1 MKLNLAA
8 LLTRKPNEKV
18 HLLLTMLLLIGSIT
32 SSLASDYY
40 FSSSSGDD
48 NRSSSQAQNSATP
61 WRSIDK
67 LNTVSYELKAGD
79 RILFKSEDT
88 FYGSIIITRGGS
100 PGNPITY
107 TSYGSGEKPV
117 ITSMVRVS
125 NWVSRG
131 GGIYEAALSVMDG
144 GSVQIFSINDQIKE
158 FGRYPNSGS
167 SNDGYLTIS
176 SVNSS
181 LSIQGENLP
190 TNLVGG
196 EIVIRKNNWIIDRH
210 QISYN
215 SGSTVNFLAS
225 SNTVYYPQRTLGYFV
240 QNHINT
246 LDQSGEWAY
255 SKSDK
260 MLYGYFG
267 SQNPNSLNVQVATRD
282 NLIRI
287 NKYIKDISFNNLSL
301 KGSNSNLIHIE
312 NSGNIQITNNQLLFA
327 GDNAVYANATPDMV
341 VRNNSIDYSLSG
353 ALFFQFGTPRVIIE
367 DNIIDHT
374 MPFQGMASSSDLKG
388 EAIYIAAD
396 ANNSQ
401 ITRNRIYNTG
411 FNGIHF
417 GGNYTV
423 IKNNLIDTYCLYKQD
438 GGGIYTN
445 SDGLTGMNNTGREI
459 VGNIILRGIGAV
471 AGSNVNYK
479 LAEGIYID
487 DNAMGIKIHKN
498 TISEISAKGL
508 YIHNNKNIEIIDNL
522 FYKTPLQLQI
532 THDALG
538 TPVRNVRVEGNQFSS
553 VYDNEL
559 PYAIA
564 SSDNDINQIGVSNN
578 NYFLDPYG
586 VDLVLRSQSP
596 KDGVLGQK
604 RSLKNWISEFGFDR
618 NSIKPDFNLEKY
630 VVKSSNTIREN
641 DFNSN
646 LSIVSGVYN
655 AVSELS
661 SGISGGSWKI
671 SPSTYTK
678 GSAYI
683 QIGSVSS
690 GDQILVEFDTKSV
703 SPDQTIEV
711 LLEKTFNQNQD
722 GTIFNFVTSGDVK
735 KVKLLLKANVS
746 NGNESIV
753 FRFPQTIQNMLI
765 DNLKISK
772 VIVEPINTQE
782 QIFFQYNFSNNVVS
796 YPLSGTFKSGKG
808 EVFTGSVNI
817 PAYGSVLLAKIADG
831 PASSNQA
838 PTITITEPFQNQE
851 FAFGDNILI
860 KANAADPDGEVKR
873 VEFYA
878 DNVLI
883 GNSTTAPY
891 QYSWKN
897 ASIGNHTVKAKVY
910 DAADL
915 STESN
920 VVSIKV
926 LNGPSEGIINP
937 DNLAPSV
944 SIISPSQ
951 NAIFSTGQDV
961 TVTANASDPEGKIAK
976 VEFFFGDEIIALVT
990 SAPYQ
995 VIWKNAPLGTH
1006 NLKTKV
1012 FDDKGLTAESSRI
1025 TVSVKASSVENQ
1037 APSVSITSPSQNA
1050 MFSGGQDI
1058 TVIANASDPEG
1069 KIAKVEFFY
1078 GDEMIGLVT
1087 SAPYQV
1093 IWKKAPLGTHNLK
1106 TKVFDDKGLT
1116 AESSRITV
1124 SVKAS
1129 SVENQAPSVSITSPA
1144 QNASFFLE
1152 QDIIVNANASDPE
1165 NKIEKVEFFYGDEMI
1180 GIVTNAPFQVFWQNA
1195 PLGTH
1200 ILKTKVFDDKGLTA
1214 ESSRISITVKS
1225 TVTANQAPSIS
1236 IVTPWRNQSFVVGQS
1251 VTIKTNPSDPENKI
1265 AKVEFF
1271 ANETLIGIKNSA
1283 PYEITVNNAPLGA
1296 YIIKTKVFDQEGLTA
1311 ESTRISVIVVN
1322 NWGAKTS
1329 GSTMALVSP
1338 IENQQFE
1345 SSDTISIE
1353 VGSGMLESS
1362 YDSLVVFVGEV
1373 KQGTSQTLFYD
1384 LDANPLEAGI
1394 NVIKVKAFQSGV
1406 EIAVDSV
1413 QVEVLSLTKV
1423 ANTNSYDTFGEQ
1435 EYTFEIGPNPT
1446 SDVLNIYLQ
1455 KMYKGEDVEI
1465 QIYSIEG
1472 NSLKVIE
1479 TNTDIEKITIDVSG
1493 YSSGIYFIRIMGK
1506 VFVYETKRFIKN

>member
-1 MKLNLAA
+1 MKLTVTA
-8 LLTRKPNEKV
+8 LPLRRLNEKV
-18 HLLLTMLLLIGSIT
+18 CLFLTVLLLTASLT
-32 SSLASDYY
+32 TSLASDYY

-48 NRSSSQAQNSATP
+48 NRSYSQAQNSDTP

-67 LNTVSYELKAGD
+67 LNSVSDELKAGD
-79 RILFKSEDT
+79 RILFKSGDT
-88 FYGSIIITRGGS
+88 FYGSIRITRGGS
-100 PGNPITY
+100 SGNPITY

-144 GSVQIFSINDQIKE
+144 GAVQIFSINDQLKE
-158 FGRYPNSGS
+158 LGRYPNSGS
-167 SNDGYLTIS
+167 SNDGYLIIS
-176 SVNSS
+176 SVNSA

-190 TNLVGG
+190 VNVVGG

-210 QISYN
+210 EISYN
-215 SGSTVNFLAS
+215 SGATVNFNAS
-225 SNTVYYPQRTLGYFV
+225 SNTVYYPQRTLGYFI

-246 LDQSGEWAY
+246 LDQYGEWAY
-255 SKSDK
+255 SKSEK
-260 MLYGYFG
+260 KLYGYFG
-267 SQNPNSLNVQVATRD
+267 GQNPNSLNVQVATRD
-282 NLIRI
+282 NLISV
-287 NKYIKDISFNNLSL
+287 NKYIRDITFNNLNL
-301 KGSNSNLIHIE
+301 KGSNSNLMHIE
-312 NSGNIQITNNQLLFA
+312 NSGNIQITNNQFLFA
-327 GDNAVYANATPDMV
+327 GNNAVYANATPDMV
-341 VRNNSIDYSLSG
+341 VKNNSIDYSLSG

-367 DNIIDHT
+367 DNLIDHT

-388 EAIYIAAD
+388 EAIYIAGD

-401 ITRNRIYNTG
+401 ITRNRIFNTG

-423 IKNNLIDTYCLYKQD
+423 IKNNLIDTYCLFKQD

-445 SDGLTGMNNTGREI
+445 SDGLSGMNDTGREI
-459 VGNIILRGIGAV
+459 VGNIILRGMGAV
-471 AGSNVNYK
+471 AGSNINYK

-508 YIHNNKNIEIIDNL
+508 YIHNNKNIEILDNL

-564 SSDNDINQIGVSNN
+564 SSENDINQIGGSNN

-586 VDLVLRSQSP
+586 VDLVLRSQGP
-596 KDGVLGQK
+596 KDGILGQL
-604 RSLKNWISEFGFDR
+604 RSLKNWVNEFGFDR
-618 NSIKPDFNLEKY
+618 NSVKPDFNLEKY
-630 VVKSSNTIREN
+630 VVKSSNTIKES

-690 GDQILVEFDTKSV
+690 GDQILVEFETKSV

-711 LLEKTFNQNQD
+711 LLEKTFNQSQD
-722 GTIFNFVTSGDVK
+722 GTIFNFVTSGEVK

-772 VIVEPINTQE
+772 VTVEPINTQD
-782 QIFFQYNFSNNVVS
+782 QIFFQYNFSNNSVT

-808 EVFTGSVNI
+808 EVFTGSVSI
-817 PAYGSVLLAKIADG
+817 PPYGSVLLAKIADG
-831 PASSNQA
+831 PASINQA
-838 PTITITEPFQNQE
+838 PTISITEPFQNQE
-851 FAFGDNILI
+851 FAFGNDILI
-860 KANAADPDGEVKR
+860 KANAADPEGEVKL
-873 VEFYA
+873 VEYYV
-878 DNVLI
+878 DNVLV
-883 GNSTTAPY
+883 GNSTAAPY

-897 ASIGNHTVKAKVY
+897 ASIGSHTVKAKVY
-910 DAADL
+910 DAANL
-915 STESN
+915 NTESN

-926 LNGPSEGIINP
+926 LSSPDKITNP
-937 DNLAPSV
+937 DNQAPSV

-951 NAIFSTGQDV
+951 NAIFSGGQDV
-961 TVTANASDPEGKIAK
+961 TVKANASDPEGKIAK
-976 VEFFFGDEIIALVT
+976 VEFFYGDEMIGLVT
-990 SAPYQ
+990 TAPYQ
-995 VIWKNAPLGTH
+995 VVWKNAPLGTH

-1025 TVSVKASSVENQ
+1025 TVSVVASSVENQ
-1037 APSVSITSPSQNA
+1037 APRVSIISP
-1050 MFSGGQDI
+1050 
-1058 TVIANASDPEG
+1058 V
-1069 KIAKVEFFY
+1069 
-1078 GDEMIGLVT
+1078 
-1087 SAPYQV
+1087 
-1093 IWKKAPLGTHNLK
+1093 
-1106 TKVFDDKGLT
+1106 
-1116 AESSRITV
+1116 
-1124 SVKAS
+1124 
-1129 SVENQAPSVSITSPA
+1129 
-1144 QNASFFLE
+1144 QNASFVLG
-1152 QDIIVNANASDPE
+1152 QDVIVNANASDPE
-1165 NKIEKVEFFYGDEMI
+1165 DKIEKVEFFYGDEMI
-1180 GIVTNAPFQVFWQNA
+1180 GIVTNAPFQLLWQNA

-1214 ESSRISITVKS
+1214 ESSRITITVKS
-1225 TVTANQAPSIS
+1225 AVIGNQAPSIS
-1236 IVTPWRNQSFVVGQS
+1236 IVAPWHNQSFVQGQS

-1271 ANETLIGIKNSA
+1271 ANEMLIGIKNSA

-1311 ESTRISVIVVN
+1311 ESTRISVIVAN
-1322 NWGAKTS
+1322 NWGARTS
-1329 GSTMALVSP
+1329 GSTMTLVSP

-1345 SSDTISIE
+1345 VTDTIPIE
-1353 VGSGMLESS
+1353 VGTGMLEST
-1362 YDSLVVFVGEV
+1362 YDSLVVYVGDV
-1373 KQGTSQTLFYD
+1373 KQGTSETLLYD
-1384 LDANPLEAGI
+1384 LDATPL
-1394 NVIKVKAFQSGV
+1394 NVGENIIKVKAFQYGV
-1406 EIAVDSV
+1406 EIASDSV
-1413 QVEVLSLTKV
+1413 QVELLNSAEV
-1423 ANTNSYDTFGEQ
+1423 ANTNSYDSFGEQ
-1435 EYTFEIGPNPT
+1435 EYTFDIGPNPT
-1446 SDVLNIYLQ
+1446 SYVLNVYLGN
-1455 KMYKGEDVEI
+1455 MYKGEDVEI

-1472 NSLKVIE
+1472 NTMKVIE
-1479 TNTDIEKITIDVSG
+1479 TNTDVEKVTIDVSG